1 MKEFHGII
9 ASPGI
14 AIGKAYVFKEEKV
27 IIPKYSIAPHE
38 IENELNRFTKAVDNA
53 TKEIVSLKER
63 VNREENTGEEEIK
76 FLDSH
81 LMMIND
87 PELKNQVDRELKSQR
102 RNVEWVL
109 ISVIE
114 TMIEQLQSSN
124 DEYLRERSADFRDVS
139 KRLLNHLLYHKRQS
153 LANITEPSIVVAH
166 NLLPSDVIGIKKGMV
181 LAIAMDAGGKTSHT
195 AILARSMEIPAVLG
209 LFDISRYVEDRD
221 ELIVDGN
228 TGKVIV
234 KPDSKTKA
242 AYVTTKKEWQ
252 KHERELL
259 QLNKLESETRDGKLI
274 HLKANIEIP
283 EEVESAIKHGADGI
297 GLFRS
302 EFLFIQPN
310 SFPSEEEQCKAYRY
324 VLEKMNG
331 KEVTIRTL
339 DLGGDKAIP
348 GFMNTM
354 EESNPILGW
363 RAIRFCLSKP
373 DIFKTQLRA
382 LLRASVYGKLRI
394 MFPMISG
401 IEEVEHSLE
410 IYEECKYELRAE
422 GLPFNED
429 IPIGIMIEI
438 PSAAV
443 TTDILAKKVD
453 FFSIGTN
460 DLIQYTIAVD
470 RGNERIA
477 YLYEPF
483 HPGVLRLIQMTIE
496 NGHNQGIPVGM
507 CGEMASDPLATVI
520 LVGMGLDEFSMSPIS
535 IPEIK
540 KIIRSVTLLEAEE
553 VVGNIMEMNSY
564 GEIDKYIRDWMV
576 RKFEFGI
583 S

>member
-1 MKEFHGII
+1 MKEFHGIT

-14 AIGKAYVFKEEKV
+14 AFGKAYVFKEEKV
-27 IIPKYSIAPHE
+27 IIPKYSISSRE
-38 IENELNRFTKAVDNA
+38 VENELNRFVKAVNNA
-53 TKEIVSLKER
+53 TKEIEDLKEKM
-63 VNREENTGEEEIK
+63 NGSMGEDEIK

-81 LMMIND
+81 IMMIND
-87 PELKNQVDRELKSQR
+87 PELKNQVDAELRNQKK
-102 RNVEWVL
+102 NVEWVL
-109 ISVIE
+109 VSVIE
-114 TMIEQLQSSN
+114 SMIGQLQVSDN
-124 DEYLRERSADFRDVS
+124 EYLRERSADIRDVS
-139 KRLLNHLLYHKRQS
+139 KRILNHLLYHKRQS
-153 LANITEPSIVVAH
+153 LANLSEPSIVVAH
-166 NLLPSDVIGIKKGMV
+166 NLLPSDVVGMKKEMV

-209 LFDISRYVEDRD
+209 LFDISRYVENGD

-228 TGKVIV
+228 TGKVIL
-234 KPDSKTKA
+234 KPDSKTRA
-242 AYVTTKKEWQ
+242 AYVTTKKQWQ
-252 KHERELL
+252 QHEQELL

-302 EFLFIQPN
+302 EFLYIQPN
-310 SFPSEEEQCKAYRY
+310 LFPSEEEQYRAYRY
-324 VLEKMNG
+324 VLEKMG
-331 KEVTIRTL
+331 DKAVTIRTL

-348 GFMNTM
+348 GMNAL

-382 LLRASVYGKLRI
+382 LLRASVHGNLRI

-401 IEEVEHSLE
+401 VEEVEHSLD

-422 GLPFNED
+422 GIPFSDD
-429 IPIGIMIEI
+429 IPVGIMIEI

-460 DLIQYTIAVD
+460 DLIQYAIAVD

-496 NGHNQGIPVGM
+496 NGHKQGIPVGM

-540 KIIRSVTLLEAEE
+540 KIIRSVTVLEAEE
-553 VVGNIMEMNSY
+553 VVGNVMEMGSY
-564 GEIDKYIRDWMV
+564 DEIDKYIRDWMLK
-576 RKFEFGI
+576 RFEFGVG
-583 S
+583 